1 MTLKLSKK
9 MFSFL
14 SSDMTSRGGKSRT
27 SFMFDFNGVKFL
39 AWPDRPTECN
49 KNVEKCLKSFSDNF
63 PG

>member
-1 MTLKLSKK
+1 MLGSQGENLS
-9 MFSFL
+9 
-14 SSDMTSRGGKSRT
+14 T

-63 PG
+63 PVLQDWGPQKLGAAI

>member
-1 MTLKLSKK
+1 
-9 MFSFL
+9 
-14 SSDMTSRGGKSRT
+14 MTSRGGKFCT